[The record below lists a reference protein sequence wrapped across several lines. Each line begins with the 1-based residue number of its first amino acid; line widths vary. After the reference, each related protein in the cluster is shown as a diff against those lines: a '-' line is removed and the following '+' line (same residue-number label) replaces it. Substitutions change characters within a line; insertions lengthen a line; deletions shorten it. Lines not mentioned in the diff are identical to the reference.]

1 MFPLFDAVSVV
12 GFECR
17 VGSRLLHSK
26 VKSKEQA
33 QSDYQNAIENQQTAA
48 IMDHSNTQND
58 VFLIRLGNVPAKE
71 TITVDI
77 TYVGELKQDSQ
88 TDGIRYTL
96 PNSIAPRYG
105 SHVDAYTPGHR
116 LSLPADIKGISL
128 TVDVI
133 MEKDSILRELQS
145 PSHSIKVS
153 LGRSSLSTD
162 STSFDPS
169 KASATMRLV
178 KGEYAELER
187 DFVLVVK
194 ADGLD
199 NPRALLETHPV
210 LPGQR
215 AIMAMLVPKFSVPP
229 AQPEVVFV
237 IDRSGSMAD
246 KISTLQAA
254 LRIFLKSLPVGIC
267 FNICSFGS
275 SYSFLWPTSR
285 VYDASSLN
293 DAMKF
298 VSTINANM
306 GGTEMQS
313 AVVATVQNR
322 LKNKDLEVLLLTD
335 GEIWNQQELF
345 DFVRASAADNSARFF
360 SLAIGD
366 AASHS
371 LVEGVA
377 RAGNGFSQ
385 SVIEYEELDRKVV
398 RMLKGALTPH
408 IFDYSLDVQYDG
420 KSDDDFEVLD
430 HDESLSDSATEVGV
444 ETPRATKQATTQQP
458 ISLFDANFKGSDAEL
473 GSNPQTDDK
482 SLPSISPPRELQAPH
497 KIPPLYPFI
506 RTTVYLLL
514 DPRSSHRTPRS
525 LTFRAISKQGP
536 LVLQIPITDSGKGET
551 IHQLASRK
559 AVIELEENHG
569 WLQDTRDKAGNPFS
583 QFHADTQQR
592 LAARECQSLG
602 IKYQVTGKY
611 CSFVALE
618 SDVSSTSKEKQS
630 SKEIEAQTVPSQTFG
645 HPRVL
650 IAQSAGFQS
659 ALHRLPTAAASLAC
673 FGSMQPT
680 SASSQF
686 QPSPLFSSAQVV
698 PTGGR
703 TGAMP
708 LYGVNRAMQP
718 SMACAARQAPPPPPP
733 VSQGRLFGGF
743 ASRPAPFQP
752 SPSAQASSAPLFGAP
767 PPPPPPGG
775 FSGASFDRLQ
785 TPEKSSV
792 FGAPAPGG
800 DFCSE
805 AQPTTSGFGFGSLN
819 PFSNPFKKAA
829 AAPPATTRRKKASLF
844 AGQESDDGADSSFSS
859 SPVHVL
865 VELQSFGGNW
875 AWTQALFDVLGCDMA
890 GTQARVLSLLQVEK
904 LGAEA
909 ENAVATLLAL
919 GFLMNKNADSKSL
932 WELVYE
938 KAEAWISNTLPQI
951 GVVGQAIETHKNDI
965 MVLA

>member
-1 MFPLFDAVSVV
+1 MFPLFDGVSVV

-33 QSDYQNAIENQQTAA
+33 QADYQNAIENQQTAA
-48 IMDHSNTQND
+48 IMDHSNSQND

-105 SHVDAYTPGHR
+105 SHVDAYTPGGHGLR
-116 LSLPADIKGISL
+116 LPADIQGISL

-153 LGRSSLSTD
+153 LGRSSTSAD

-215 AIMAMLVPKFSVPP
+215 AIMATLVPKFSLPP
-229 AQPEVVFV
+229 AQPEIVFV
-237 IDRSGSMAD
+237 IDRSGSMRD

-298 VSTINANM
+298 GTTINANM

-345 DFVRASAADNSARFF
+345 DFVRASAADNTARFF

-371 LVEGVA
+371 LVEGIA

-408 IFDYSLDVQYDG
+408 IFDYKLDVQYEG
-420 KSDDDFEVLD
+420 KADDDFEVLD
-430 HDESLSDSATEVGV
+430 HDESMSDSATEVGV
-444 ETPRATKQATTQQP
+444 ETPGEPQQATTQQP
-458 ISLFDANFKGSDAEL
+458 ISLFDASLKGSDAEL
-473 GSNPQTDDK
+473 GFNPQADGK

-506 RTTVYLLL
+506 RTTAYLLL
-514 DPRSSHRTPRS
+514 DPRYSHRTPQS
-525 LTFRAISKQGP
+525 LTFRATSKQGP
-536 LVLQIPITDSGKGET
+536 LVLQIPVSDSGKGET

-592 LAARECQSLG
+592 LAARECQGLG

-618 SDVSSTSKEKQS
+618 SDVSPTSKEKQS
-630 SKEIEAQTVPSQTFG
+630 PKEIEARTVPSQTFG
-645 HPRVL
+645 HSHVL
-650 IAQSAGFQS
+650 IAQSTGFQS
-659 ALHRLPTAAASLAC
+659 APRRLPTAAARRSG

-686 QPSPLFSSAQVV
+686 QSNLLFSSAQGV

-703 TGAMP
+703 IGAMP
-708 LYGVNRAMQP
+708 L
-718 SMACAARQAPPPPPP
+718 SMAFAATQAPPPPPP
-733 VSQGRLFGGF
+733 VSQGGGLFGGF

-775 FSGASFDRLQ
+775 FSGASFDQLQ
-785 TPEKSSV
+785 TPAKSSA

-800 DFCSE
+800 AFGSV
-805 AQPTTSGFGFGSLN
+805 AQPTTSGYGFGSLN
-819 PFSNPFKKAA
+819 VFSNPFKKNA

-844 AGQESDDGADSSFSS
+844 ARQESDDDAESSLSS
-859 SPVHVL
+859 SPVHAL

-875 AWTQALFDVLGCDMA
+875 AWAQALFDVLGCDMA

-904 LGAEA
+904 LDTEA

-919 GFLMNKNADSKSL
+919 GFLVNKNADSKSL